1 MSLPVEELVNQT
13 NRDLRHL
20 RNHKDSSNKVDERN
34 NSASQ
39 KSILYIQEFWPHLC
53 NVIRSDPER
62 LGLSLVLNDSREDII
77 LKADDLKTAFLEDHQ
92 ETDNR
97 DAVQKLAGILSSMA
111 LMEKT
116 ISLASQNWASSFAS
130 DKKNMLPFNIDSDE
144 FVSLRMLLPQKRQS
158 DTIPRAEAPTL
169 VTGGTMTA
177 VYLCWNWHRD
187 VTLTRSGV
195 SSQMIN
201 TRQL

>member
-77 LKADDLKTAFLEDHQ
+77 LKADDLKREAIKLGI
-92 ETDNR
+92 TDISKFKDSILT
-97 DAVQKLAGILSSMA
+97 DASYIY
-111 LMEKT
+111 
-116 ISLASQNWASSFAS
+116 
-130 DKKNMLPFNIDSDE
+130 DKKNRDNLELKI
-144 FVSLRMLLPQKRQS
+144 
-158 DTIPRAEAPTL
+158 I
-169 VTGGTMTA
+169 GT
-177 VYLCWNWHRD
+177 
-187 VTLTRSGV
+187 S
-195 SSQMIN
+195 
-201 TRQL
+201 